1 MKRYACHRVY
11 TRPDHYLKQAFVT
24 LNEQGKVVHYATFAE
39 EFPATEWIGGVIV
52 LSDTETAPTDG
63 FRSWFRQPANDATM
77 PIHAWHLSEFDFERE
92 EPAQTCVIRR
102 L

>member
-11 TRPDHYLKQAFVT
+11 THPDHYLKQAFIT
-24 LNEQGKVVHYATFAE
+24 LDEQGKVIHYATFAE

-52 LSDTETAPTDG
+52 LSDIDIAPNDN
-63 FRSWFRQPANDATM
+63 FRSWFQQHAKGNENS
-77 PIHAWHLSEFDFERE
+77 IFAWHLSEFDFERE
-92 EPAQTCVIRR
+92 EPAQTCIIRR